1 MVIALLFAII
11 QIFFCWCCFLSV
23 LSKHHKITQS
33 RVYRRINF
41 RLLFQK
47 VLAFNTWVVF
57 LVKKMLQWFFWFQPK
72 SLKESFSVVKLIFE
86 ADRRESFHND
96 DYNLRT
102 LVVQVSWSMFRKIFA
117 LVRNPN
123 IPSFLWLQRTQTNQD
138 VIGYF
143 CATDITNTFLGP
155 TWVTN
160 YTMPTSWQSSFFCRL
175 EVS

>member
-41 RLLFQK
+41 RLLFQR

-57 LVKKMLQWFFWFQPK
+57 CYKKASMIFFIPT
-72 SLKESFSVVKLIFE
+72 KESQRKSCSVLKLICE

-96 DYNLRT
+96 DYHLRT
-102 LVVQVSWSMFRKIFA
+102 LVVQVSWSTLRKNFPLA
-117 LVRNPN
+117 RKP
-123 IPSFLWLQRTQTNQD
+123 
-138 VIGYF
+138 
-143 CATDITNTFLGP
+143 NTFII
-155 TWVTN
+155 VTSDKADQ
-160 YTMPTSWQSSFFCRL
+160 PGSHRL
-175 EVS
+175 LLCNWNNKYLFGTYLYYLSHYANTFATVFHLST